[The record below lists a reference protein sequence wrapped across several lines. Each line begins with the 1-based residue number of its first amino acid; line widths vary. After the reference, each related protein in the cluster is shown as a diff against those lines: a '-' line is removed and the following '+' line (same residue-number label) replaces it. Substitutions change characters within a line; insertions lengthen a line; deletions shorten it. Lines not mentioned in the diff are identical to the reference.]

1 MTQWGE
7 KSGVALASWNV
18 PFYHV
23 KLKIN
28 ISSTKV
34 NVVTPI
40 KNVKKIKK
48 KKTRNKFRIKFKFE
62 GHYSRDQH
70 QNKKELLLFTLHP
83 FVLFGIIIM
92 RTCYILTFKNSIK
105 IKKQLKI
112 HSKFNILPFKHNF
125 KKIQNVK
132 RIHVCF
138 KDVLE
143 DASFWLLYKICL
155 IYLS

>member
-48 KKTRNKFRIKFKFE
+48 KKPITNLELNSNLKAITLGTSIRIKKS
-62 GHYSRDQH
+62 YYCSLYTLLYCL
-70 QNKKELLLFTLHP
+70 ELL
-83 FVLFGIIIM
+83 
-92 RTCYILTFKNSIK
+92 
-105 IKKQLKI
+105 
-112 HSKFNILPFKHNF
+112 
-125 KKIQNVK
+125 
-132 RIHVCF
+132 
-138 KDVLE
+138 
-143 DASFWLLYKICL
+143 
-155 IYLS
+155 